1 MQTIILREKRVVAP
15 KLTELTFERPSDWP
29 FEAGQFARLGL
40 AVDGHPVMRAYSIAS
55 APNEETLRFLVTE
68 VPEGSLSPRLHELEP
83 GAEVLLE
90 GNAEG
95 NLRPAR
101 VAGGK
106 TLWLL
111 ATGSGLA
118 PFLSIVHDPAT
129 WQTWED
135 VVIVESVRTLEEAAP
150 ARELMEETFP
160 GELTVVVATTR
171 EEEEERRG
179 DLSGRITQLLT
190 SGELEEHVGKRI
202 TPEDARVILC
212 GNPEFIEAG
221 RAYAEAIAKGEA
233 PINRCPTGG
242 ARTIGR
248 LAELLGTEPLPL
260 DPEYG
265 HEMPFAVA
273 RVKAEGCIGCGWC
286 EDACPVD
293 AITGVPKHLYA
304 VLEADCTGCGL
315 CVPACPMDTIEFVE
329 PGRSWTDEDA
339 RRAKAAYEK
348 TTARRAARQ
357 AEIDAELER
366 RRQTTRKGLVADIL
380 AQVRKSGRS
389 AS

>member
-55 APNEETLRFLVTE
+55 APNEDVLRFLVTE

-150 ARELMEETFP
+150 ARELMEETSP
-160 GELTVVVATTR
+160 
-171 EEEEERRG
+171 RRP
-179 DLSGRITQLLT
+179 L
-190 SGELEEHVGKRI
+190 
-202 TPEDARVILC
+202 
-212 GNPEFIEAG
+212 
-221 RAYAEAIAKGEA
+221 
-233 PINRCPTGG
+233 G
-242 ARTIGR
+242 A
-248 LAELLGTEPLPL
+248 
-260 DPEYG
+260 
-265 HEMPFAVA
+265 HHAVA
-273 RVKAEGCIGCGWC
+273 
-286 EDACPVD
+286 
-293 AITGVPKHLYA
+293 HLGG
-304 VLEADCTGCGL
+304 T
-315 CVPACPMDTIEFVE
+315 
-329 PGRSWTDEDA
+329 
-339 RRAKAAYEK
+339 
-348 TTARRAARQ
+348 
-357 AEIDAELER
+357 
-366 RRQTTRKGLVADIL
+366 
-380 AQVRKSGRS
+380 
-389 AS
+389 

>member
-55 APNEETLRFLVTE
+55 APNEDVLRFLVTE

-179 DLSGRITQLLT
+179 DLSGRIT
-190 SGELEEHVGKRI
+190 HVGKRI

-212 GNPEFIEAG
+212 GNPEFIESA
-221 RAYAEAIAKGEA
+221 RAILKERGLTSPRFGKPGQ
-233 PINRCPTGG
+233 
-242 ARTIGR
+242 
-248 LAELLGTEPLPL
+248 LL
-260 DPEYG
+260 
-265 HEMPFAVA
+265 
-273 RVKAEGCIGCGWC
+273 
-286 EDACPVD
+286 
-293 AITGVPKHLYA
+293 
-304 VLEADCTGCGL
+304 
-315 CVPACPMDTIEFVE
+315 VE
-329 PGRSWTDEDA
+329 SFW
-339 RRAKAAYEK
+339 
-348 TTARRAARQ
+348 
-357 AEIDAELER
+357 
-366 RRQTTRKGLVADIL
+366 
-380 AQVRKSGRS
+380 
-389 AS
+389 

>member
-1 MQTIILREKRVVAP
+1 M
-15 KLTELTFERPSDWP
+15 
-29 FEAGQFARLGL
+29 
-40 AVDGHPVMRAYSIAS
+40 
-55 APNEETLRFLVTE
+55 TE

-202 TPEDARVILC
+202 TPEDARIILC
-212 GNPEFIEAG
+212 GNPEFIEAA
-221 RAYAEAIAKGEA
+221 RAILKERGLTSPRFGKPGQ
-233 PINRCPTGG
+233 
-242 ARTIGR
+242 
-248 LAELLGTEPLPL
+248 LL
-260 DPEYG
+260 
-265 HEMPFAVA
+265 
-273 RVKAEGCIGCGWC
+273 
-286 EDACPVD
+286 
-293 AITGVPKHLYA
+293 
-304 VLEADCTGCGL
+304 
-315 CVPACPMDTIEFVE
+315 VE
-329 PGRSWTDEDA
+329 SFW
-339 RRAKAAYEK
+339 
-348 TTARRAARQ
+348 
-357 AEIDAELER
+357 
-366 RRQTTRKGLVADIL
+366 
-380 AQVRKSGRS
+380 
-389 AS
+389 

>member
-40 AVDGHPVMRAYSIAS
+40 AVDGHPVMRAYSLAS
-55 APNEETLRFLVTE
+55 APNEDVLRFLVTE

-212 GNPEFIEAG
+212 GNPEFIEAA
-221 RAYAEAIAKGEA
+221 RAILKERGLTSPRFGKPGQ
-233 PINRCPTGG
+233 
-242 ARTIGR
+242 
-248 LAELLGTEPLPL
+248 LL
-260 DPEYG
+260 
-265 HEMPFAVA
+265 
-273 RVKAEGCIGCGWC
+273 
-286 EDACPVD
+286 
-293 AITGVPKHLYA
+293 
-304 VLEADCTGCGL
+304 
-315 CVPACPMDTIEFVE
+315 VE
-329 PGRSWTDEDA
+329 SFW
-339 RRAKAAYEK
+339 
-348 TTARRAARQ
+348 
-357 AEIDAELER
+357 
-366 RRQTTRKGLVADIL
+366 
-380 AQVRKSGRS
+380 
-389 AS
+389 

>member
-55 APNEETLRFLVTE
+55 APNEDVLRFLVTE

-160 GELTVVVATTR
+160 GELTVSSR
-171 EEEEERRG
+171 
-179 DLSGRITQLLT
+179 
-190 SGELEEHVGKRI
+190 
-202 TPEDARVILC
+202 
-212 GNPEFIEAG
+212 
-221 RAYAEAIAKGEA
+221 
-233 PINRCPTGG
+233 
-242 ARTIGR
+242 
-248 LAELLGTEPLPL
+248 
-260 DPEYG
+260 
-265 HEMPFAVA
+265 
-273 RVKAEGCIGCGWC
+273 
-286 EDACPVD
+286 
-293 AITGVPKHLYA
+293 
-304 VLEADCTGCGL
+304 
-315 CVPACPMDTIEFVE
+315 
-329 PGRSWTDEDA
+329 
-339 RRAKAAYEK
+339 RRAKK
-348 TTARRAARQ
+348 R
-357 AEIDAELER
+357 
-366 RRQTTRKGLVADIL
+366 
-380 AQVRKSGRS
+380 RS
-389 AS
+389 AEATSRGASRSCSPRASSKSTSASASPPKTPASFSAATPNSSRRPARF